1 MYETKKFKNDYFAIF
16 LVSCSNVDEKKTFTR
31 EYKEVEIKYIAK
43 SDIPSSYSKE
53 KKKIIEG
60 ELVKETE
67 ELFFELVNSNLEY
80 ENTELFGRC
89 VDWYEISYFYD
100 EEKYDFLYI
109 RNDYP
114 FPFTNSSLIKEE
126 SDSLNVYCSMNYE
139 IYWKMMKL
147 IDKLEVELKDA
158 KWYEVGWN

>member
-16 LVSCSNVDEKKTFTR
+16 LVSCANVDEKKTFTR

-114 FPFTNSSLIKEE
+114 FPFTNSSLIKKRIRQFKC
-126 SDSLNVYCSMNYE
+126 LLFN
-139 IYWKMMKL
+139 
-147 IDKLEVELKDA
+147 EL
-158 KWYEVGWN
+158 